1 HPLIEVMKILVI
13 GGGGREHALTWKLH
27 QSPMVERIYVA
38 PGNAGTGQMAQN
50 VPIPASEFAQLL
62 QFALVEKIDLTVVGP
77 DDALAGGI
85 VDRFQAH
92 GLRIFGPNQQ
102 AAKLESSKSFAKHF
116 MLRHGIPTARFTRC
130 ESIQAAMKS
139 LDHYSYPVVIKADG
153 LALGK
158 GVTIAHDRT
167 EAEGAIDAMMQR
179 KQFGAA
185 GERIVIEEY
194 LRGTEC
200 SIHALVDG
208 SNYLLFPSAK
218 DHKTLYANDQGPNT
232 GGMGTISPSPRI
244 TAAQMKEI
252 ETKILQPFVRG
263 IRTEELD
270 FRGLLFPGLMLTE
283 KGPVVLEFNCRFGDP
298 EAQAFLPRLQ
308 VDLLEL
314 LEATIDQRLD
324 VVSSCWN
331 PRSTVCVVLASKG
344 YPGHYEINKPIQ
356 GLDSVKALEEVTV
369 FHAGT
374 KVLNDMIVTAGG
386 RVLSVV
392 ALGETLGQASDLA
405 YRAAEKIE
413 FDGKYFRPDIGSKYP

>member
-1 HPLIEVMKILVI
+1 MKILVI

-413 FDGKYFRPDIGSKYP
+413 FDGKYFRPDIGSTHP